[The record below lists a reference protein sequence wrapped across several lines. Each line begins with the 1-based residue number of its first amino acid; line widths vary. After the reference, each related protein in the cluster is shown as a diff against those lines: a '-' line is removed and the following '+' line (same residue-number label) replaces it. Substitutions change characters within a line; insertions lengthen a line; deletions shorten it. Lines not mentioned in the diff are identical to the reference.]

1 MCTRPA
7 PASVR
12 ISACALVDAF
22 VATSRALATL
32 VVALLAA
39 PVRPVLRRRRA
50 YPRPASVR
58 HIDVQVH
65 LEDPRYV
72 AVLQHIVQL
81 TLERAARTWAPL
93 PLPIDRIV
101 AGIGFPARGTSS
113 AYENFPRT
121 LEAAEDGSD
130 GTGRPLV
137 VILLGLREGERDLQ
151 PAEIATALAGQI
163 EAVIADCYPRRFIAA
178 AMTPSPTVAQQ
189 VIVGRTAT
197 NSDRASTK
205 KPTACPTPAPE
216 PRGVPDVEVEATSTE
231 FEPSPLDQSTNGKA
245 A

>member
-1 MCTRPA
+1 MCTHPD

-12 ISACALVDAF
+12 ISACALADAF

-58 HIDVQVH
+58 HVDIQVH
-65 LEDPRYV
+65 LEDPHYV
-72 AVLQHIVQL
+72 AVLQHIIQL
-81 TLERAARTWAPL
+81 TLARAARTWAPL

-121 LEAAEDGSD
+121 PEAVEDGSD

-137 VILLGLREGERDLQ
+137 VIMLGLRDGERDLQ
-151 PAEIATALAGQI
+151 PAEVAAALAGQI
-163 EAVIADCYPRRFIAA
+163 EAGIADRYPRRSIAA
-178 AMTPSPTVAQQ
+178 AMTPSPTVNPQLT
-189 VIVGRTAT
+189 VGRTAT
-197 NSDRASTK
+197 NADKTSTK
-205 KPTACPTPAPE
+205 KPTGRPTPAPQ
-216 PRGVPDVEVEATSTE
+216 PRGVPDDEAEETSTE
-231 FEPSPLDQSTNGKA
+231 FDPSPLGQSTNGKA